1 MNDDYELIDSGDG
14 RKLERF
20 GDVTLV
26 RPAGQVAWHQTLDEK
41 IWHNVSA
48 GFDRKEDNRWH
59 NRHNLRDQW
68 NITAADI
75 KFKLSSAYFGHL
87 GIFPEQRVMW
97 KWIRETVQQRK
108 AQTGSMSVL
117 NLFAYSGGSTLA
129 AAQGG
134 AEVCHL
140 DASKG
145 MVEWA
150 RENAALNGLNDAP
163 IRWIVD
169 DAIGFLRR
177 EIKRERRY
185 DGIILDPPSFGR
197 GKKGEVFK
205 IQDALPELLTLC
217 RDLLS
222 DNPSFILLSCHTP
235 EYSPLILKNLLSQW
249 LKELGGG
256 TDCGEMTLTGKPG
269 VMPLPSGAF
278 ARWVAGD
285 ESQNATSEM
294 SNVVQK
300 LERK

>member
-26 RPAGQVAWHQTLDEK
+26 RPAGQVAWRPSLPDTAWQ
-41 IWHNVSA
+41 NVSA
-48 GFDRKEDNRWH
+48 CFDRKEGNCWH
-59 NRHNLRDQW
+59 NRHKLPDQW
-68 NITAADI
+68 TITVAGI
-75 KFKLSSAYFGHL
+75 IFKLSSTDFGHL

-97 KWIRETVQQRK
+97 NWIRKAVQDRK
-108 AQTGSMSVL
+108 AKSNVISLL

-134 AEVCHL
+134 AEACHL

-150 RENAALNGLNDAP
+150 RENAALNKLQDAP

-169 DAIGFLRR
+169 DALGFLRR
-177 EIKRERRY
+177 EVKRGRRY

-205 IQDALPELLTLC
+205 LQDQLPELLKIC
-217 RDLLS
+217 RNLLS
-222 DNPSFILLSCHTP
+222 EHPAFFLLSCHTP
-235 EYSPLILKNLLSQW
+235 EYSPMILNNLLTQL
-249 LKELGGG
+249 LKDMNGT
-256 TDCGEMTLTGKPG
+256 TDCGEMLLTGKPG
-269 VMPLPSGAF
+269 VTPLPSGAF
-278 ARWVAGD
+278 ARWVSAG
-285 ESQNATSEM
+285 
-294 SNVVQK
+294 NVLK
-300 LERK
+300 GEK

>member
-26 RPAGQVAWHQTLDEK
+26 RPAGQAVWRQSLPESAWN
-41 IWHNVSA
+41 NVSA
-48 GFDRKEDNRWH
+48 GFDRADGNRWH
-59 NRHNLRDQW
+59 NRQNLPDHW
-68 NITAADI
+68 NIRVADI
-75 KFKLSSAYFGHL
+75 MFKLSSTDFGHL

-97 KWIRETVQQRK
+97 NWIRETVRARK
-108 AQTGSMSVL
+108 EKTGAVSVL

-145 MVEWA
+145 MVDWA
-150 RENAALNGLNDAP
+150 RENAALNNLQDAP

-169 DAIGFLRR
+169 DAAGFLRR
-177 EIKRERRY
+177 EQKRDRRY
-185 DGIILDPPSFGR
+185 DAIILDPPSFGR

-205 IQDALPELLTLC
+205 IQEHLPPLLDLC

-222 DNPSFILLSCHTP
+222 ETPAFVLLSCHTS
-235 EYSPLILKNLLSQW
+235 EYSPVILQNLLAQW
-249 LKELGGG
+249 MTPFAGH
-256 TDCGEMTLTGKPG
+256 TTCGEMLLTGADT
-269 VMPLPSGAF
+269 VIPLPSGAF
-278 ARWVAGD
+278 ARWTKGD
-285 ESQNATSEM
+285 
-294 SNVVQK
+294 K
-300 LERK
+300 K

>member
-26 RPAGQVAWHQTLDEK
+26 RPAGQVAWHQTLPETD
-41 IWHNVSA
+41 WQNVSA
-48 GFDRKEDNRWH
+48 GFDRKGGNHWH
-59 NRHNLRDQW
+59 NRHNLPDEWTVQVAG
-68 NITAADI
+68 IT
-75 KFKLSSAYFGHL
+75 FKLSSTDFGHL

-97 KWIRETVQQRK
+97 NWIRETVRKRK
-108 AQTGSMSVL
+108 AQSESVSVL

-145 MVEWA
+145 MVDWA
-150 RENAALNGLNDAP
+150 RENAALNRLQDAP

-177 EIKRERRY
+177 ELKRERRY

-205 IQDALPELLTLC
+205 IQEHLPVLLDLC

-222 DNPSFILLSCHTP
+222 DDPSFLLLSCHTP
-235 EYSPLILKNLLSQW
+235 EYSPMILQNLLTQW
-249 LKELGGG
+249 LREQNG
-256 TDCGEMTLTGKPG
+256 TVDSGEMLLTGAPG

-278 ARWVAGD
+278 ARWTA
-285 ESQNATSEM
+285 
-294 SNVVQK
+294 
-300 LERK
+300 

>member
-1 MNDDYELIDSGDG
+1 MLSVWPMNDDYELIDSGDG

-20 GDVTLV
+20 GDVKLV
-26 RPAGQVAWHQTLDEK
+26 RPAGQVAWKQSLDEE
-41 IWHNVSA
+41 IWRDISA
-48 GFDRKEDNRWH
+48 GFDREGGNRWH
-59 NRHNLRDQW
+59 NRHNLPDNW
-68 NITAADI
+68 KVTVAGIT
-75 KFKLSSAYFGHL
+75 FKLSSTDFGHL

-97 KWIRETVQQRK
+97 KWIRETVQKRK
-108 AQTGSMSVL
+108 EQTGSMNVL

-150 RENAALNGLNDAP
+150 RENAALNGLQDAP

-177 EIKRERRY
+177 EVKRERRY

-205 IQDALPELLTLC
+205 IQDALPELLNLC

-222 DNPSFILLSCHTP
+222 ENPAFLLLSCHTP
-235 EYSPLILKNLLSQW
+235 EYSPMILKNLLTQW
-249 LKELGGG
+249 LKDFGGS
-256 TDCGEMTLTGKPG
+256 TDCGEMLLTGKPD
-269 VMPLPSGAF
+269 VMPLPSGAY
-278 ARWVAGD
+278 ARWTDGA
-285 ESQNATSEM
+285 
-294 SNVVQK
+294 
-300 LERK
+300 

>member
-20 GDVTLV
+20 GDVKLV
-26 RPAGQVAWHQTLDEK
+26 RPAGQAVWHPALPEK
-41 IWHNVSA
+41 IWNDAAA
-48 GFDRKEDNRWH
+48 GFDRDAGNRWH
-59 NRHNLRDQW
+59 NRHNLPDQW
-68 NITAADI
+68 NISVSGIT
-75 KFKLSSAYFGHL
+75 FNLSSTDFGHL

-97 KWIRETVQQRK
+97 NWIREAVRERKEKTGTV
-108 AQTGSMSVL
+108 SVL

-150 RENAALNGLNDAP
+150 RENAALNNLQDVS

-169 DAIGFLRR
+169 DAAGFLRR
-177 EIKRERRY
+177 ELKRNRHY
-185 DGIILDPPSFGR
+185 DAIILDPPSFGR

-205 IQDALPELLTLC
+205 IQEHLPVLLDLC

-222 DNPSFILLSCHTP
+222 ENPLFLLLSCHTP
-235 EYSPLILKNLLSQW
+235 EYSPMTLQNLLAQW
-249 LKELGGG
+249 LKNSGGK
-256 TDCGEMTLTGKPG
+256 TDCGEMLLTGSAG

-278 ARWVAGD
+278 ARWIA
-285 ESQNATSEM
+285 
-294 SNVVQK
+294 
-300 LERK
+300 